1 MAERCIHDRTCFL
14 VSVRPLAYAGV
25 QCDGRRGVAPGEP
38 DPNLTRR
45 HGDALEY
52 CLRELSREH
61 PDYQA
66 AQVYATLS
74 VEEALRD
81 LATAIGWAADRLR

>member
-1 MAERCIHDRTCFL
+1 MA
-14 VSVRPLAYAGV
+14 SS
-25 QCDGRRGVAPGEP
+25 EP
-38 DPNLTRR
+38 RNPITLNSENLTRR

-52 CLRELSREH
+52 CLQELNREH

-66 AQVYATLS
+66 AQIYATLS